1 MHSRHML
8 PWQLP
13 WVPSHLLRCGTG
25 AKFVKSSMRPGVLPS
40 ILAALISARS
50 TTRAA
55 LKGLDAAD
63 VTTRAV
69 LDSRQ
74 KALKLVANALYGFTG
89 EHAPILSHHAATW
102 KRLHGSLALHTAMC
116 AYTCANDLACMSK

>member
-1 MHSRHML
+1 MALDLTKPTHA
-8 PWQLP
+8 
-13 WVPSHLLRCGTG
+13 GAG
-25 AKFVKSSMRPGVLPS
+25 AKFVKNSMRPGVLPS
-40 ILAALISARS
+40 ILAALISART

-55 LKGLDAAD
+55 LKALEVSD

-89 EHAPILSHHAATW
+89 QRSPSLSANHDAKSIL
-102 KRLHGSLALHTAMC
+102 R
-116 AYTCANDLACMSK
+116 